1 MKTYWL
7 VEREHRAQLSRHIAA
22 RDGPDAPEWERCAD
36 NLKTLQED
44 RSRVYSPVTFQEVA
58 RRSVDN
64 SPIKLRHDNRG
75 TRSKTYRQVGQ
86 VGTKKIGDLNVPI
99 V

>member
-7 VEREHRAQLSRHIAA
+7 VEREHRVPLSRHIPA
-22 RDGPDAPEWERCAD
+22 RESAEPPEWEKCAD
-36 NLKTLQED
+36 NIMHLQED

-64 SPIKLRHDNRG
+64 SPVKLRPDNRG
-75 TRSKTYRQVGQ
+75 KDIIFYLFTNIIHHFNT
-86 VGTKKIGDLNVPI
+86 I
-99 V
+99 